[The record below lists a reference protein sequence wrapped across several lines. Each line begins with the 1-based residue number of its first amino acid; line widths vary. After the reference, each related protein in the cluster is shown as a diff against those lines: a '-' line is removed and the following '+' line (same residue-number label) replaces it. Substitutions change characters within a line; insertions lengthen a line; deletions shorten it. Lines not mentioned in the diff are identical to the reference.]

1 MFDMEGRLC
10 YEVVTMSVVASVFAL
25 VNGRSRSGLPF
36 FVGSAAMPEGLNRVI
51 QPSVFQQVLKEM
63 HGAAHD

>member
-1 MFDMEGRLC
+1 MERRLC

-36 FVGSAAMPEGLNRVI
+36 FVGSAAMPEPNRVI
-51 QPSVFQQVLKEM
+51 QPSVFQLVLKEM
-63 HGAAHD
+63 HGAEHD